1 MKYVYLI
8 VSLLISS
15 VGFAQPDLDF
25 QTTDGGWT
33 THDMSKSYTGIGNPA
48 TNVTVVMGGT
58 TSGLQS
64 NSPQAFSRGLQL
76 AVNHTTNS
84 ACVTTTISFSPGV
97 QGLTFRLLNIDKGA
111 ANGVLFDF
119 TDQVTVSGT
128 NIGGA
133 VTPTIST
140 SGTVANN
147 SGLYS
152 SISGNTITGTG
163 DAPPSASDP
172 GNKVL
177 FADVV
182 TEITITYCNN
192 AAQVIANPGA
202 QTITIEDLTWLAPL
216 PVHLVDFQAKIVGS
230 QVALNWETAWE
241 VNGDYFEVQRS
252 HDAHEFS
259 AVGRVADVGQ
269 SDGKQMYSLL
279 DQEPLAGTSYYRLK
293 QVDKGDDQSIVY
305 SQLIAVVLDEVTPSF
320 SVVGNPVAGDFIR
333 VALRNVDPSG
343 LTLQTALGTPIPV
356 QIRRESDTRVVLIPT
371 QQLAPGLYLLGGEQG
386 ATRLRL
392 KIIVL

>member
-33 THDMSKSYTGIGNPA
+33 THDLSKSYTGIGNPV

-97 QGLTFRLLNIDKGA
+97 QGLTFRLLNIDRGA
-111 ANGVLFDF
+111 VNGALFDF
-119 TDQVTVSGT
+119 IDQVSVSGK
-128 NIGGA
+128 NVGGN
-133 VTPTIST
+133 VTPTISA
-140 SGTVANN
+140 SGTA
-147 SGLYS
+147 GTYS
-152 SISGNTITGTG
+152 SISGSTITGTG

-202 QTITIEDLTWLAPL
+202 QTITIEDLTWFAPL
-216 PVHLVDFQAKIVGS
+216 PVHLVDFQAKTVGS

-241 VNGDYFEVQRS
+241 TNSDYFEVQRS

-259 AVGRVADVGQ
+259 AVGRVTAVGQ
-269 SDGKQMYSLL
+269 SDGKQTYSLL

-305 SQLIAVVLDEVTPSF
+305 SQLIAVVLDKVTPSF
-320 SVVGNPVAGDFIR
+320 SLVGNPVAGDFIR
-333 VALRNVDPSG
+333 VALRNIDPLT
-343 LTLQTALGTPIPV
+343 LTLQSVTGAPIPV
-356 QIRRESDTRVVLIPT
+356 QLRRESDTRVILVPT
-371 QQLAPGLYLLGGEQG
+371 QQLAPGLYLLGGQQG
-386 ATRLRL
+386 ATRLTL